1 MRPDREESVHVE
13 YKNIEYGLG
22 RFLNFLIILI
32 FSVLKLS
39 VHQFNKMDKYR
50 WDSKVGKYDVKSI
63 MQYDGYAF
71 SRNGDP
77 TIVLL
82 NDFENMRRGDP
93 VFSANNENI
102 FSEADI
108 AQLNSLYPHSKKGY
122 VNFYGH
128 FSIFLNS

>member
-1 MRPDREESVHVE
+1 
-13 YKNIEYGLG
+13 
-22 RFLNFLIILI
+22 
-32 FSVLKLS
+32 
-39 VHQFNKMDKYR
+39 MDKYR

-77 TIVLL
+77 TIVLV

-108 AQLNSLYPHSKKGY
+108 AEVNSLYPHSKKGY